1 MNPMLTA
8 LMAAT
13 PSTPVL
19 STKPAADA
27 GDDGGFAKCLDQALD
42 PKTPDGDEAL
52 RASASEA
59 ATAAAELP
67 SPPAD
72 DLEAA
77 ALATDP
83 PSPTENAP
91 AMPDLSAWLPAWT
104 AVIPAAPATTP
115 IAAAAVAEGDVAL
128 ASTPSANEATA
139 LDVGPM
145 PPEAASESFSEPPS
159 AAQAAAANNPA
170 AAAARQ
176 QPAGLTAVNR
186 SRSPI
191 AAAVLAAVATGAP
204 RAGVAQAAQ
213 GQQSEAD
220 KVVRNAADAGAAPL
234 RAPTS
239 EVPQPQITAVAAL
252 AAQASREVA
261 RGRAVEADA
270 LSLAPVGAAGV
281 AGTGPASATVMSAR
295 SDALAAGISAHVSP
309 AIDSAAFAPAL
320 ATQVRWLVQGGV
332 QQAQLTLN
340 PAEMGP
346 VTVQIVVDGRE
357 ARIAFGADLAA
368 TRSAIES
375 SLPMLAAALDDS
387 GLKLTGGGVHDGAAQ
402 QRSAWAEHSAATRGL
417 QARDGQD
424 ASAATAAAAAPIGA
438 ARGLVDL
445 IA

>member
-19 STKPAADA
+19 STRPAADA

-52 RASASEA
+52 RASASDAANA
-59 ATAAAELP
+59 ATASP

-72 DLEAA
+72 DLEAQ

-91 AMPDLSAWLPAWT
+91 AMPDLSAWLPGWT
-104 AVIPAAPATTP
+104 AVLPAAPATTM
-115 IAAAAVAEGDVAL
+115 IAAAVPEGDVAL
-128 ASTPSANEATA
+128 ASTPSAIEAAA
-139 LDVGPM
+139 LDVDPT
-145 PPEAASESFSEPPS
+145 PPEAASGSSSELPS
-159 AAQAAAANNPA
+159 AALAAAAGKPA

-176 QPAGLTAVNR
+176 QPAGSTAVNA

-191 AAAVLAAVATGAP
+191 AAAVPAAMATGAP
-204 RAGVAQAAQ
+204 RADAVHAAQ

-220 KVVRNAADAGAAPL
+220 KVVRHAVDASLAPL
-234 RAPTS
+234 RTPTA
-239 EVPQPQITAVAAL
+239 EVPQSQVAAVAAL
-252 AAQASREVA
+252 AAQASHEVA
-261 RGRAVEADA
+261 RGHAVEADA
-270 LSLAPVGAAGV
+270 LPPAPVGAAGV
-281 AGTGPASATVMSAR
+281 ASAGPASATVMPVRA
-295 SDALAAGISAHVSP
+295 DAPAAGISAHVSP

-368 TRSAIES
+368 TRTAIES
-375 SLPMLAAALDDS
+375 SLPTLAAALDDS

-402 QRSAWAEHSAATRGL
+402 QRSAWAEHRAATRGL

-424 ASAATAAAAAPIGA
+424 ASAATAAAVAPIGA

>member
-59 ATAAAELP
+59 ATAATALP

-72 DLEAA
+72 DLEAV

-83 PSPTENAP
+83 PSPTDNAP

-115 IAAAAVAEGDVAL
+115 IAAAAVPEGDIAL
-128 ASTPSANEATA
+128 ASTPSAHEATA
-139 LDVGPM
+139 LDVGPT

-159 AAQAAAANNPA
+159 AAQAAAASNPA

-176 QPAGLTAVNR
+176 QPAGPSTVKA

-204 RAGVAQAAQ
+204 RAGAAHAAQ
-213 GQQSEAD
+213 GQQSETD
-220 KVVRNAADAGAAPL
+220 KAVRNAADASPAPL
-234 RAPTS
+234 RAPTT
-239 EVPQPQITAVAAL
+239 EVPQPQVAAVASL
-252 AAQASREVA
+252 AAHASREVA
-261 RGRAVEADA
+261 RGHAADA
-270 LSLAPVGAAGV
+270 LPLAPVGAAGV
-281 AGTGPASATVMSAR
+281 ASTGPASATVMPAR
-295 SDALAAGISAHVSP
+295 SDTLAAGISAHVSS

-424 ASAATAAAAAPIGA
+424 ASAATAVAVAPIGA